1 MLNMENGRFLHN
13 THTVRAANW
22 PSSYN
27 ANMKSFKWKGIPVN
41 IPNSRSEW
49 ILLVILP
56 LSAVRCR
63 GDKPF
68 SAYPQA
74 YQIDSFASSIP

>member
-1 MLNMENGRFLHN
+1 MENGRFLHN
-13 THTVRAANW
+13 THTVRAASW

-56 LSAVRCR
+56 LSTVVGINLLVLILRLTR
-63 GDKPF
+63 
-68 SAYPQA
+68 
-74 YQIDSFASSIP
+74 